1 MMKRATFGREKR
13 EKWGW
18 KQRKNK
24 IKKGRKVVGEAEN
37 KKVKKHLLIS
47 PTY

>member
-1 MMKRATFGREKR
+1 MMKGATFGGEKR
-13 EKWGW
+13 KKWGW

-24 IKKGRKVVGEAEN
+24 IKKPKGGAEN

-47 PTY
+47 PTC